1 MPVQEASL
9 PAPPLWRL
17 GYAPEPLE
25 WPAWRYVGGG
35 RFDDP
40 QGQYRVLYVAERR
53 RTCFAEV
60 LATFRPSP
68 QALAMLAAV
77 EGADEPVPVKGT
89 IPSDW
94 HLKRRTQ
101 RLSLMR
107 DQRWLDLRALSTLQA
122 LRTDLAGLL
131 VLHGIPDLDAGVAQG
146 SNRSITQAISRWA
159 YDRGF
164 QGIVYRS
171 RLDNEI
177 RCWAIFEGAAFLPEG
192 RVEIITRTDPDL
204 VDIAAAY
211 DLGL

>member
-1 MPVQEASL
+1 
-9 PAPPLWRL
+9 
-17 GYAPEPLE
+17 
-25 WPAWRYVGGG
+25 
-35 RFDDP
+35 
-40 QGQYRVLYVAERR
+40 
-53 RTCFAEV
+53 
-60 LATFRPSP
+60 
-68 QALAMLAAV
+68 MLAAV

-122 LRTDLAGLL
+122 LRTNLAGLL

-146 SNRSITQAISRWA
+146 SNRPITQAISRWA
-159 YDRGF
+159 YARGF

-204 VDIAAAY
+204 VDIAAVY